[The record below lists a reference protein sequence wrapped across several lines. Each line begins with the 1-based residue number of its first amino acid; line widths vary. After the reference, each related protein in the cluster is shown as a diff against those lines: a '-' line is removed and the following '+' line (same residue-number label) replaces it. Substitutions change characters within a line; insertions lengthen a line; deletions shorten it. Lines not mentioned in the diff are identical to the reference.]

1 MSADPTPADAGPS
14 VGRVILAVRDVA
26 LRFGGLR
33 ALDGVSFDVAPRRI
47 TGLVGPNGAGKTTL
61 FNVVSGLCRASAGTI
76 TYAGHRI
83 ERESPQRI
91 TRRGLVRTFQVAR
104 GFPALT
110 VFEHLMVYGVR
121 QPGERLLVA
130 VVGSAAARRR
140 EQELGERALA
150 VAARLRLSHV
160 LDNRVTDLSGGQK
173 KLLEIG
179 RALMADPGLILF
191 DEPAAG
197 VNPTLAEE
205 IGDELLAL
213 AADGLSILLIEH
225 DMALI
230 ERICRHVVVMARGRT
245 LAQGTFDEVRND
257 RSVQDA
263 YLGGRR

>member
-1 MSADPTPADAGPS
+1 MPDVTGAASDA
-14 VGRVILAVRDVA
+14 VILSVRDVA

-33 ALDGVSFDVAPRRI
+33 ALDGVSFDVAPGRV

-61 FNVVSGLCRASAGTI
+61 FNVVSGLYRASSGTI
-76 TYAGHRI
+76 TYSGHRI

-91 TRRGLVRTFQVAR
+91 TQRGLVRTFQIAR

-110 VFEHLMVYGVR
+110 VFEHLMVYGAR
-121 QPGERLLVA
+121 QPGEGLLSA
-130 VVGSAAARRR
+130 VVGSTAARRR
-140 EQELGERALA
+140 EEELAEKSLA
-150 VAARLRLSHV
+150 VARRLRLSHV
-160 LDNRVTDLSGGQK
+160 IDNRVTDLSGGQK

-213 AADGLSILLIEH
+213 AAEGMSVLLIEH

-230 ERICRHVVVMARGRT
+230 ERICGRVIVMARGRT
-245 LAQGTFDEVRND
+245 LAEGSFDEVREN
-257 RSVQDA
+257 REVQDA
-263 YLGGRR
+263 YLGGRH

>member
-1 MSADPTPADAGPS
+1 MTRPALSKPAPS
-14 VGRVILAVRDVA
+14 DSVALSVRDVK
-26 LRFGGLR
+26 LSFGGLR
-33 ALDGVSFDVAPRRI
+33 ALDGVSFDVAPGRV

-61 FNVVSGLCRASAGTI
+61 FNVVSGLHRAQSGAI
-76 TYAGHRI
+76 TYAGRRIEGESPHRI
-83 ERESPQRI
+83 TQA
-91 TRRGLVRTFQVAR
+91 GLVRTFQIAR

-121 QPGERLLVA
+121 QPGESLMTAIL
-130 VVGSAAARRR
+130 GSAAARRR
-140 EQELGERALA
+140 EAELAETALA
-150 VAARLRLSHV
+150 VARRLRLSHV
-160 LDNRVTDLSGGQK
+160 IDNRVTDLSGGQK

-179 RALMADPGLILF
+179 RALMAEPGMILF

-213 AADGLSILLIEH
+213 AAEGMTVLLIEH

-230 ERICRHVVVMARGRT
+230 ERLCRHVVVMARGRT
-245 LAQGTFDEVRND
+245 LAEGTFDEVREN
-257 RSVQDA
+257 REVQDA